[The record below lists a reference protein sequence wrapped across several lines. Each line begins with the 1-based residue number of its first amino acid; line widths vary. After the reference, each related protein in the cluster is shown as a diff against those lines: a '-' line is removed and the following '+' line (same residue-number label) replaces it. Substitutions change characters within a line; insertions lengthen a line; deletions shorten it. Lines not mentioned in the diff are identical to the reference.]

1 MPTRI
6 TQVEKPTNAV
16 DVQRTLFP
24 YLFGAQEANA
34 LIAML
39 RSRRRCTQRMRRIHR
54 VEPALHPGF
63 GQSLTQRFPQMIQRA
78 ASPTLWS
85 ANQCRSPTQGGSGW
99 EFLFPPR
106 IESSK

>member
-16 DVQRTLFP
+16 DVQRTLCP

-39 RSRRRCTQRMRRIHR
+39 RCRRRCTHD
-54 VEPALHPGF
+54 VDVL
-63 GQSLTQRFPQMIQRA
+63 
-78 ASPTLWS
+78 
-85 ANQCRSPTQGGSGW
+85 
-99 EFLFPPR
+99 
-106 IESSK
+106 SKSCTRYQK